1 MSFNLNRI
9 VNCALVAAFRLG
21 PAVVRDA
28 SFYRPPSFNAATGE
42 LTAAEVVAT
51 CKFVGGVVL
60 STNFIGI
67 APVALGTETLL
78 IRASELASIS
88 GPRKGD
94 YVVEASSGL
103 RRDVE
108 AARLDLT
115 GQFYTFQTVRSA
127 NEDWG
132 DVTAQTV
139 SEDWGDLTAATA
151 FDDRLALA

>member
-1 MSFNLNRI
+1 MSLNLNRI
-9 VNCALVAAFRLG
+9 VNCALIAVFRLG
-21 PAVVRDA
+21 PTVVRDA

-42 LTAAEVVAT
+42 LTASEVVT
-51 CKFVGGVVL
+51 MCRFVGGAVL
-60 STNFIGI
+60 SADFVGI
-67 APVALGTETLL
+67 APVVPGTETLL
-78 IRASELASIS
+78 VRVSELAAIA

-94 YVVEASSGL
+94 YIVEVSSGL